1 MRLFITIQIAKI
13 IFITFEFMR
22 KKITISSLF
31 TLLLLN
37 SFSQIVTKEQM
48 KTEDKALQKKKT
60 ASDTNSCFYV
70 EVSFANSFRSLESNA
85 DFLNKPLGERA
96 NESKLGIWSYALGM
110 TTPLSNHIYFDGALS
125 LLRNGEQYS
134 WESSTS
140 DSTFN
145 YQSKYNYIALP
156 LQLKLQ
162 GGKNLKYFIGGGLI
176 PQMNFSYKQNQQW
189 TDSLGS
195 KGNETIKINNELNSF
210 AFSWVVSAGL
220 ELQFENNF
228 GLRLSASYRNQLSNT
243 YIEFSDYIHKA
254 NAIGVNIGITRK
266 F

>member
-1 MRLFITIQIAKI
+1 
-13 IFITFEFMR
+13 MR
-22 KKITISSLF
+22 KEITISGLF
-31 TLLLLN
+31 FLMLFN
-37 SFSQIVTKEQM
+37 SYSQIVTKEQKNTEN
-48 KTEDKALQKKKT
+48 KTIQKKKT
-60 ASDTNSCFYV
+60 VKDTSSRFYV
-70 EVSFANSFRSLESNA
+70 EASFTNSFRSLESNA

-96 NESKLGIWSYALGM
+96 NETKLGIWNYSLGM
-110 TTPLSNHIYFDGALS
+110 SIPLNKHIYFDGGLS

-134 WESSTS
+134 WESNTS

-145 YQSKYNYIALP
+145 YESKYNYIALP
-156 LQLKLQ
+156 LQIKLQ
-162 GGKNLKYFIGGGLI
+162 GGKNLKYFIGAGLI

-195 KGNETIKINNELNSF
+195 KRDETIKVNNEINSF
-210 AFSWVVSAGL
+210 VFSWVVSAGL

-243 YIEFSDYIHKA
+243 YIDFSDYIHKA

>member
-1 MRLFITIQIAKI
+1 
-13 IFITFEFMR
+13 MR

-37 SFSQIVTKEQM
+37 SFSQIVTKEQINSEN
-48 KTEDKALQKKKT
+48 KSIHKKK
-60 ASDTNSCFYV
+60 AEKDTSSRFYA
-70 EVSFANSFRSLESNA
+70 EASFASSFRSLESNV

-96 NESKLGIWSYALGM
+96 NESKLGIWSYSLGM
-110 TTPLSNHIYFDGALS
+110 TTPMSNHIYFDGALS

-134 WESSTS
+134 WESTIS

-156 LQLKLQ
+156 LQIKLQ

-176 PQMNFSYKQNQQW
+176 PQMNFSYRQNQQW
-189 TDSLGS
+189 TDSLGA
-195 KGNETIKINNELNSF
+195 KGDEKIKVNNEINSF
-210 AFSWVVSAGL
+210 AFSWLVSAGL

-228 GLRLSASYRNQLSNT
+228 GLRLSANYRNQISNT

-254 NAIGVNIGITRK
+254 SAIGINIGITRK

>member
-1 MRLFITIQIAKI
+1 
-13 IFITFEFMR
+13 MR
-22 KKITISSLF
+22 KKITISILF
-31 TLLLLN
+31 TLFLLN
-37 SFSQIVTKEQM
+37 SFSQIVTKEQI
-48 KTEDKALQKKKT
+48 KTEDISLQKKKT
-60 ASDTNSCFYV
+60 VKDTSSRFYV
-70 EVSFANSFRSLESNA
+70 EAIFATSFRSLESNV

-96 NESKLGIWSYALGM
+96 NESKLGIWSYSLGM
-110 TTPLSNHIYFDGALS
+110 TTPLSNHIFFDGALS

-134 WESSTS
+134 WKSNTS

-156 LQLKLQ
+156 LQIKLQ

-176 PQMNFSYKQNQQW
+176 PQMNFSYKQNQQL

-195 KGNETIKINNELNSF
+195 KGDETIKINNEINSF

-228 GLRLSASYRNQLSNT
+228 GLRLSASYRNQISNT
-243 YIEFSDYIHKA
+243 YIEFSDFIHRA
-254 NAIGVNIGITRK
+254 NTIGVNIGLTRK

>member
-1 MRLFITIQIAKI
+1 MFDSIQTVKFIFT
-13 IFITFEFMR
+13 TFEFMR

-37 SFSQIVTKEQM
+37 SFSQIVTKEQK
-48 KTEDKALQKKKT
+48 KTEDKSLQRKKT
-60 ASDTNSCFYV
+60 IKDTSSRFYV
-70 EVSFANSFRSLESNA
+70 EASFANSFRSLESNV

-96 NESKLGIWSYALGM
+96 NESKLGIWSYSLGM
-110 TTPLSNHIYFDGALS
+110 TTPLSNHVYFDGALS

-134 WESSTS
+134 WKSNTS

-156 LQLKLQ
+156 LQIKLQ
-162 GGKNLKYFIGGGLI
+162 GGKNLKYFVGGGLI
-176 PQMNFSYKQNQQW
+176 PQINFSYKQTQQW
-189 TDSLGS
+189 TDSLGA
-195 KGNETIKINNELNSF
+195 KGDETIKVNNEINSF

-228 GLRLSASYRNQLSNT
+228 GLRLSASYRNQISNT
-243 YIEFSDYIHKA
+243 YIEFSDYIQKA

>member
-1 MRLFITIQIAKI
+1 
-13 IFITFEFMR
+13 MR
-22 KKITISSLF
+22 KKITISGLF
-31 TLLLLN
+31 FLMLFN
-37 SFSQIVTKEQM
+37 SYSQIVTKEQKNTEN
-48 KTEDKALQKKKT
+48 KTIQMKKT
-60 ASDTNSCFYV
+60 AKDTSSRFYV
-70 EVSFANSFRSLESNA
+70 EASFTNSFRSLESNA
-85 DFLNKPLGERA
+85 DFLNKPLEERA
-96 NESKLGIWSYALGM
+96 NETKLGIWSYSLGM
-110 TTPLSNHIYFDGALS
+110 TIPLNKHIYFDGALS

-134 WESSTS
+134 WESNTS

-162 GGKNLKYFIGGGLI
+162 GGKNLKYFVGGGVI
-176 PQMNFSYKQNQQW
+176 PQMNFSYKQEQQW

-195 KGNETIKINNELNSF
+195 KGDETIKINNEINSF

-228 GLRLSASYRNQLSNT
+228 GLRLSATYRNQISNT

-254 NAIGVNIGITRK
+254 NAVGVNIGITHK